1 MIDIKYLSNE
11 RDKILVDEF
20 CVALIPSELINK
32 NEVTT
37 SSLSIVC
44 FNEKSG
50 LLMWSLSDVKE
61 CKWWQKKDS
70 FVELSEYFYMR
81 QSDADYSIGAED
93 IFKKPGFVRGITFQ
107 GFSYEISLQTGV
119 AKYFDF
125 HK

>member
-1 MIDIKYLSNE
+1 MIDVKYLS
-11 RDKILVDEF
+11 DTKGKILVDDF
-20 CVALIPSELINK
+20 CVALIPSELLK
-32 NEVTT
+32 VNEITT

-44 FNEKSG
+44 FNEKTG

-70 FVELSEYFYMR
+70 FVELSEYFYIR
-81 QSDADYSIGAED
+81 PSDANYSIGTKEL
-93 IFKKPGFVRGITFQ
+93 FKNPGFVRGITYQ
-107 GFSYEISLQTGV
+107 GFSYEISIQTGA